1 MKKYLLGFLAL
12 ALLAGCS
19 SAPRHQ
25 LMQNCK
31 ALGEG
36 LYDCEETPKDIN
48 KAGGHKGAL

>member
-1 MKKYLLGFLAL
+1 MKKYILSLLAL

-36 LYDCEETPKDIN
+36 LYDCEEAPKDIVSN
-48 KAGGHKGAL
+48 KGHKGAL